1 MGIQNVS
8 VSCRTLS
15 VVLCIVF
22 LLFQVRRKESTKKK
36 KRRNGFPVG
45 RQTTTDGLS
54 ARASLAIMYYKTLID
69 VNNVQY

>member
-36 KRRNGFPVG
+36 KGEMAFQLAD
-45 RQTTTDGLS
+45 RQLLMVLVPGLP
-54 ARASLAIMYYKTLID
+54 
-69 VNNVQY
+69 